1 VHQNQLFNRTRIQL
15 TGFYAIVIGL
25 ITLMSGFAVHLVLIR
40 AFERT
45 VNRELDTLSG
55 TVHDTL
61 EAVLQQPG
69 IVNPIA
75 IDLLPGLCVTGK
87 VCAPIKANAKIAELT
102 QQQGYCLRLLNLTD
116 QEIATLGTK
125 PHPFGTKTTTPPTH
139 SHSHSQTHWQT
150 VTDARG
156 ERYHIHTLPLKT
168 IDNRDWGYLQVA
180 QSFHQL
186 DEYMGSLHL
195 ILIFGIPLAMLL
207 IGGASWWLSGLAMQP
222 IYQSYQQMQQFTADA
237 AHELRTP
244 LAVTRIAVES
254 ALEAT
259 RIEPESRTNL
269 EIAQRQIR
277 QLTLLA
283 EDLLWLSRLEA
294 KQLPLKL
301 QPCCLNDLVSDLE
314 EELAPLAIEHSLT
327 NPLQKSIDLRLEIS
341 IDRPLYV
348 IGDCDRLYR
357 AISNLITNAIQYTP
371 GGGVV
376 TIGLAYVD
384 RHAIITIEDTGIG
397 IAATDLPHIFDRFY
411 RVQSDRSR
419 ATGGTGLGLAIASAI
434 VRSHQGTIQ
443 VQSQVQSSSLA
454 TSLPWRIPRQ
464 GTTFTVR
471 LPAKQRSV
479 GWVEE

>member
-1 VHQNQLFNRTRIQL
+1 MHQNRLFNRTRIQL
-15 TGFYAIVIGL
+15 TVTYAIVIGI
-25 ITLMSGFAVHLVLIR
+25 ITLMSGFAIHLVLIR

-61 EAVLQQPG
+61 EAVLEQPG
-69 IVNPIA
+69 IVNPIS

-87 VCAPIKANAKIAELT
+87 VCAPIKTNAKIAELT
-102 QQQGYCLRLLNLTD
+102 QKQGYCLRLLNLTG

-125 PHPFGTKTTTPPTH
+125 PHPFALQTTSPPTH
-139 SHSHSQTHWQT
+139 SHPKTHWET
-150 VTDARG
+150 ITDPSG

-180 QSFHQL
+180 QSFQQL

-222 IYQSYQQMQQFTADA
+222 IYHSYQQMQQFTADA

-254 ALEAT
+254 ALDADSLEL
-259 RIEPESRTNL
+259 ESRTNL

-314 EELAPLAIEHSLT
+314 EELAPLAISSSL
-327 NPLQKSIDLRLEIS
+327 DLRLEILP
-341 IDRPLYV
+341 RQPLSV

-357 AISNLITNAIQYTP
+357 AIANLITNAIQYTP
-371 GGGVV
+371 AGGVV
-376 TIGLAYVD
+376 TIGLAYSE
-384 RHAIITIEDTGIG
+384 RNAIITIEDTGIG
-397 IAATDLPHIFDRFY
+397 IAAADLPHIFDRFY
-411 RVQSDRSR
+411 RVQTDRAR
-419 ATGGTGLGLAIASAI
+419 NTGGTGLGLAIASAI
-434 VRSHQGTIQ
+434 IRSHQGTIQ
-443 VQSQVQSSSLA
+443 VQSQINSSQTAS
-454 TSLPWRIPRQ
+454 R
-464 GTTFTVR
+464 GTIFTVR
-471 LPAKQRSV
+471 LPAKMKAIP
-479 GWVEE
+479 GT

>member
-1 VHQNQLFNRTRIQL
+1 VHQNQLFNRTRLQL
-15 TGFYAIVIGL
+15 TGFYAIVIWL
-25 ITLMSGFAVHLVLIR
+25 ITLLAGFAVHLVLIR

-75 IDLLPGLCVTGK
+75 TGLLPGLCLTGK

-102 QQQGYCLRLLNLTD
+102 QKQGYCLRLLNLAN

-125 PHPFGTKTTTPPTH
+125 PHPFAPHTTAPPT
-139 SHSHSQTHWQT
+139 HSHSQTHWQT
-150 VTDARG
+150 ITDARG

-222 IYQSYQQMQQFTADA
+222 IYQSYQQIQQFTADA

-254 ALEAT
+254 ALETT

-314 EELAPLAIEHSLT
+314 EELAPLAIEHSLM

-341 IDRPLYV
+341 IDQPLYV

-376 TIGLAYVD
+376 TIGLGYSD
-384 RHAIITIEDTGIG
+384 RHAVITIEDTGIG

-411 RVQSDRSR
+411 RVQTDRAR
-419 ATGGTGLGLAIASAI
+419 NTGGTGLGLAITRAI
-434 VRSHQGTIQ
+434 IRSHQGTIQ
-443 VQSQVQSSSLA
+443 VQSQVKSSSIA
-454 TSLPWRIPRQ
+454 RR

-471 LPAKQRSV
+471 LPAKKDL
-479 GWVEE
+479 